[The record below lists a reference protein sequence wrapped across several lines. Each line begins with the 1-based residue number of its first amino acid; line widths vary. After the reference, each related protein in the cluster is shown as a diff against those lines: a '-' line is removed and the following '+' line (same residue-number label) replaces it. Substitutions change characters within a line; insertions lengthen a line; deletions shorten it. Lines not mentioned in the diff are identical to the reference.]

1 MADPIPTGTIGQSP
15 VFALPREGATASAT
29 GFQGA
34 HMFGKDFV
42 GQEGAWLKRLFP
54 GAGAADATWP
64 WNFAQLG
71 ETKGTA
77 AANGTSVHAG
87 QDVLAFDALLYD
99 TSGAKTQILNTLET
113 KFVAASANGDQA
125 TILKI
130 RQQVIALAYYLK
142 YRSIQA
148 FVYGNGAKEGRNR
161 VGRSKR

>member
-77 AANGTSVHAG
+77 AANGTSGSCRTGCTRIRCA
-87 QDVLAFDALLYD
+87 ALRYERRED
-99 TSGAKTQILNTLET
+99 SNIEY
-113 KFVAASANGDQA
+113 FGDEV
-125 TILKI
+125 
-130 RQQVIALAYYLK
+130 R
-142 YRSIQA
+142 RSQCQ
-148 FVYGNGAKEGRNR
+148 R
-161 VGRSKR
+161 